1 MENLDKLPVVTNPK
15 PKNYE
20 IGDQVNFILGRNVY
34 GGFVL
39 LKYDSNLYRVNSILG
54 QYDIPGERLFQD
66 NTTAVKHLNKACAEM
81 CKAYEA
87 QITDIKSLVE
97 FAYEHNVSTNGTPD
111 WQAREAYRNKTA
123 ELLNVIL

>member
-15 PKNYE
+15 PKDYE
-20 IGDQVNFILGRNVY
+20 IGDQVNFILGRIVY

-39 LKYDSNLYRVNSILG
+39 LKYDSNLYRVNSVLG
-54 QYDIPGERLFQD
+54 QYDIPGEP
-66 NTTAVKHLNKACAEM
+66 
-81 CKAYEA
+81 
-87 QITDIKSLVE
+87 
-97 FAYEHNVSTNGTPD
+97 NGTPD